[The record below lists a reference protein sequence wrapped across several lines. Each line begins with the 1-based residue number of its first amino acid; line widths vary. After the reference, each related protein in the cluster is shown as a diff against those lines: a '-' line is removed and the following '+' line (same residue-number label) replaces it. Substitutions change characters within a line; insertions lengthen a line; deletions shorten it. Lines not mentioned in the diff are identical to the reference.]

1 MPENLTQCNPI
12 PVIDAQPTKPSPSFP
27 RFLDS
32 VFAWLREFF
41 LMDPWEQRKRALT
54 RPFLYASTAS
64 RMESLQE
71 LIRDY
76 VDVMDV
82 TCSVRDLTPS
92 DEFVSRMLESRIPRL
107 RDSICGLF
115 ELLLMDAMDPSKFI
129 YAFVENNY
137 RLIPRLLDLELRMFP
152 NPDPEH
158 DDRKHSAISPEFH
171 DMIRKHAEKIMR
183 VHGYENTVF
192 KS

>member
-1 MPENLTQCNPI
+1 MPENLTQQSPI
-12 PVIDAQPTKPSPSFP
+12 PDIEARSTKPSPSFL

-32 VFAWLREFF
+32 VFAWIREAF

-54 RPFLYASTAS
+54 RKFLYASTAS
-64 RMESLQE
+64 RMESMQE

-82 TCSVRDLTPS
+82 TCSVRDLTPN
-92 DEFVSRMLESRIPRL
+92 DEFVTRMLESRIPRL
-107 RDSICGLF
+107 RDSIRGLF
-115 ELLLMDAMDPSKFI
+115 DLMLMDAVDPSKFI

-137 RLIPRLLDLELRMFP
+137 RLIPRLLELELRLFP

-158 DDRKHSAISPEFH
+158 EDRKHSAISPEFH
-171 DMIRKHAEKIMR
+171 DMLWKHAEKIVR